1 MKNIKKLKAKNP
13 LYANLG
19 DKGMNPALGD
29 DSSGSSSSGSS
40 SSGGSS
46 SGSSSSDESSSWW
59 NVADSLGNTLIS
71 VFQGIVSPL
80 LGGGS
85 DQSVMIVEQKHNSV
99 KFIVYGIIAIVLIVL
114 LFKFLKK

>member
-19 DKGMNPALGD
+19 DKGMNPDLGD
-29 DSSGSSSSGSS
+29 DPSGNPP
-40 SSGGSS
+40 SGGSS
-46 SGSSSSDESSSWW
+46 SGSSSSESSWW

-99 KFIVYGIIAIVLIVL
+99 KFIVSGIIAIVLIVL

>member
-19 DKGMNPALGD
+19 DRGMNPDLGD
-29 DSSGSSSSGSS
+29 DSSGGS

-46 SGSSSSDESSSWW
+46 SGSSSSGSSSSESSWW